1 MKKLVF
7 RISQKYK
14 CKYEL
19 WARANDIKDLI
30 LPKDDAKEKILR
42 CRNDDDDH
50 DKQDMFW
57 NISLFIY
64 ASR

>member
-1 MKKLVF
+1 MEKLH
-7 RISQKYK
+7 IENQPEIK
-14 CKYEL
+14 CKYKL